1 MTIEK
6 EVKDAMKEMKLV
18 IGTRMV
24 MRGIKSEA
32 MKYVICPENCSQEV
46 RSDLDYYSR
55 NFGLEIKKFTG
66 NSRQLGEICGKPFN
80 IMLLGVKK

>member
-6 EVKDAMKEMKLV
+6 EVKEAMREEKLI

-24 MRGIKSEA
+24 MKGIKDEA
-32 MKYVICPENCSQEV
+32 IKYVICPENCSQEV
-46 RSDLDYYSR
+46 RSDLDYYNR
-55 NFGLEIKKFTG
+55 NFGLDVKKFTG